1 VRNVLHFAILLALLA
16 TAPLQ
21 AAVNYDAGVLT
32 LEGVQVFQDAD
43 DPTAWYYLPQYP
55 RVARNEQGDFQFLL
69 LKQVGGDAPGG
80 IFHALIEFTLDES
93 VVERVQ
99 AKLQEVRPGAKL
111 VGALPLLQPGENDA
125 VGGFRVI
132 SATLDPNAPPD
143 RLTGRVV
150 ASGPAPLTPGSR
162 AAIAAR
168 LSAAE
173 ATVLMDSMTGATS
186 DLSIAIRGYYEA
198 KVRGYNATVR
208 ANMDTIYSHRSV
220 VDNLTKGYTKRE
232 ARRLVDELHQDGA
245 IEVDVYDRTEA
256 LGLDAKDLAGVLDV
270 VTDKLI
276 EVMFDTE
283 TGWSRVPDPEVLLA
297 QEQIKG
303 RQEKGWFG
311 KIFGGPEDLP
321 YYTDDQYVLKNRE
334 DIRSQS
340 FFLNLSKSTVI
351 RIPFDTTGNIGGFY
365 DALTPEVRAA
375 LFRVVDLEADADLQ
389 QLDVRFHVDGQ
400 IAEGFEQT
408 FNNVAVNVRQ
418 AGRNGRPSRSD
429 SLYIQAADLAGG
441 DGMRTFRLS
450 RLGDATDAWREFE
463 YQVAWSLRGQ
473 SGLLRQPADPDR
485 WLRSSDGIVT
495 LLPPLERKAIT
506 ILTDTREFENRGV
519 VAAVV
524 QIMSELGGE
533 VRFVGETRILS
544 SDSDPL
550 RERVVYHDPGEP
562 VAFRIVWHTRDGKRA
577 KDDPMLLEDNLINVA
592 APAADWL
599 AEHAT

>member
-1 VRNVLHFAILLALLA
+1 MKNATHFAILLVLLL
-16 TAPLQ
+16 TKSLQ

-32 LEGVQVFQDAD
+32 LEGVQVLQDAE
-43 DPTAWYYLPQYP
+43 DPTAYYYLPQYP
-55 RVARNEQGDFQFLL
+55 RVSRNANGDLQFLL

-80 IFHALIEFTLDES
+80 IFHALIEFTLDED
-93 VVERVQ
+93 VVDRVQ
-99 AKLQEVRPGAKL
+99 AKLTEMRPGATL
-111 VGALPLLQPGENDA
+111 VGALPLLQPGAEDA
-125 VGGFRVI
+125 IGGFRVI
-132 SATLDPNAPPD
+132 SATLDPDAPPE

-198 KVRGYNATVR
+198 KVRGYNATVS
-208 ANMDTIYSHRSV
+208 ASMDTIYAHRSV
-220 VDNLTKGYTKRE
+220 VDNLTKGYSKRE

-245 IEVDVYDRTEA
+245 IDIDVYDRTEA
-256 LGLDAKDLAGVLDV
+256 LNLDAEDLVRVLDV

-276 EVMFDTE
+276 EVMFDTD

-297 QEQIKG
+297 QDQIKG
-303 RQEKGWFG
+303 RQEQGWFG

-365 DALTPEVRAA
+365 DALTPATRAA
-375 LFRVVDLEADADLQ
+375 LFRVVDLDADADLQ
-389 QLDVRFHVDGQ
+389 QMDVRFHVDGEV
-400 IAEGFEQT
+400 AEGFDRT

-418 AGRNGRPSRSD
+418 PARDGRPARSD
-429 SLYIQAADLAGG
+429 SLHIQASELAAG
-441 DGMRTFRLS
+441 DGIRTFTLS
-450 RLGDATDAWREFE
+450 RLGEITDAWREFE

-473 SGLLRQPADPDR
+473 SSLVRQPASADR
-485 WLRSSDGIVT
+485 WLRSRDGIVT
-495 LLPPLERKAIT
+495 LMPPLEREAIT
-506 ILTDTREFENRGV
+506 ILTDTRDFENRGIA
-519 VAAVV
+519 AAVV
-524 QIMSELGGE
+524 QIMSEVSGE
-533 VRFVGETRILS
+533 VRFVGEARVLA
-544 SDSDPL
+544 SDGDPM
-550 RERVVYHDPGEP
+550 RERVVYHDPEQP
-562 VAFRIVWHTRDGKRA
+562 MAYRIVWHTRDGRRA
-577 KDDPMLLEDNLINVA
+577 KGDPVLLDDNLINVA
-592 APAADWL
+592 APADEWL
-599 AEHAT
+599 AEHAP

>member
-1 VRNVLHFAILLALLA
+1 MRNVTQFGILLVLLLVR
-16 TAPLQ
+16 PLQ
-21 AAVNYDAGVLT
+21 AAVDYDAGVLT
-32 LEGVQVFQDAD
+32 LEGVQVFRDAEN
-43 DPTAWYYLPQYP
+43 PLAYYYLPQYP
-55 RVARNEQGDFQFLL
+55 RVARADDGRFQFLL

-80 IFHALIEFTLDES
+80 IFHALIEFTLDQP
-93 VVERVQ
+93 VVARVQ
-99 AKLQEVRPGAKL
+99 AKLEELRPGATL
-111 VGALPLLQPGENDA
+111 VGALPLLQPGADDA

-132 SATLDPNAPPD
+132 SATLDPNAPPE

-162 AAIAAR
+162 AAVAAR

-198 KVRGYNATVR
+198 KVRGYNAIVT
-208 ANMDTIYSHRSV
+208 ADMDTVYAHRSV

-232 ARRLVDELHQDGA
+232 ARQLVDELHQDGA
-245 IEVDVYDRTEA
+245 LKVDVYDRTEA
-256 LGLDAKDLAGVLDV
+256 LGLDAKDLSRVLDV

-283 TGWSRVPDPEVLLA
+283 TGWSRVPAPEVLLA

-303 RQEKGWFG
+303 RQEQGWFG

-340 FFLNLSKSTVI
+340 FYLNLSKTTVV

-365 DALTPEVRAA
+365 DALAPEMRAA
-375 LFRVVDLEADADLQ
+375 LFRVVDLDADADLQ
-389 QLDVRFHVDGQ
+389 QLDVRFHVDGEV
-400 IAEGFEQT
+400 AEGFEQT

-418 AGRNGRPSRSD
+418 VGRNGQPTRSG
-429 SLYIQAADLAGG
+429 SLHIQAGDLAAGN
-441 DGMRTFRLS
+441 GMRSFTLS
-450 RLGDATDAWREFE
+450 RLGDAGDAWREFE

-473 SGLLRQPADPDR
+473 SALLRVPSAPDR
-485 WLRSSDGIVT
+485 WLKSSDGIVT
-495 LLPPLERKAIT
+495 LLPPLDREAIT
-506 ILTDTREFENRGV
+506 ILADTRDFESRGI

-524 QIMSELGGE
+524 QIMSALSGE
-533 VRFVGETRILS
+533 VRFVGEARILA
-544 SDSDPL
+544 SDADPT
-550 RERVVYHDPGEP
+550 RERIVYHDPDEP
-562 VAFRIVWHTRDGKRA
+562 MAYRIVWHTRDGKRA
-577 KDDPMLLEDNLINVA
+577 KGDPVLLDDTLINVA
-592 APAADWL
+592 APAAEWL